1 MSSSGIQRKVDE
13 SQKRKARLEAER
25 QAIVDRLAFLEGQSK
40 ALAHPAHHEG
50 DAGAKAELKKVN
62 ADVLRLQK
70 SLEATDRLIGKAEDK
85 LQALEAELRQAE
97 ADELTGERDGLEERA
112 LGKWLAAWEL
122 RGQAD
127 GAKVEFHE
135 LRGQVE
141 ELNARLRS
149 MGRHAPGF
157 VIMSGSD
164 ERQRAEVE
172 SRLRA
177 LGAKV
182 PA

>member
-1 MSSSGIQRKVDE
+1 MSAAGIRRKVGE
-13 SQKRKARLEAER
+13 AQKRKARLEAER

-50 DAGAKAELKKVN
+50 DTGAKAELKKVN

-70 SLEATDRLIGKAEDK
+70 SLEATDRLIAKADTK
-85 LQALEAELRQAE
+85 LRGLEVDLRQAE
-97 ADELTGERDGLEERA
+97 AGEMTVKRDRLEETA
-112 LGKWLAAWEL
+112 LEKWLAAWEL
-122 RGQAD
+122 RGQAES
-127 GAKVEFHE
+127 AKVEFHE

-141 ELNARLRS
+141 DLNARLRS

-157 VIMSGSD
+157 AVMSGSD
-164 ERQRAEVE
+164 ARQRKEVE

-177 LGAKV
+177 LRSKV